1 MWALSAFKVRNYTGS
16 EKIVKYFLRSVFEC
30 AMVIQNA
37 RQFYAEALID
47 AGGSNGDPEKRGDG
61 MLNML
66 KAVLFDFGGVIAE
79 EGFWEG
85 IQTIGKEHGLDPDA
99 FFQMVD
105 ALIYKTGY
113 LTGKAD
119 EAEFWNEVRKNTG
132 IRRTD
137 AELRTEILKRFVLR
151 PEMIASV
158 DLLRSTGLI
167 LAMLSDQTNWLEEID
182 LDTGLFRH
190 FDRVF
195 NSYRTHKSKRD
206 ASVFGDVCTELGLK
220 AEETLFIDDNIDH
233 IKRAREQGM
242 KTIHFANIEDYRMKI
257 GPFIDIV

>member
-1 MWALSAFKVRNYTGS
+1 
-16 EKIVKYFLRSVFEC
+16 
-30 AMVIQNA
+30 MVI
-37 RQFYAEALID
+37 LK
-47 AGGSNGDPEKRGDG
+47 KRGDG
-61 MLNML
+61 MQYEL

-105 ALIYKTGY
+105 ALIYETGY
-113 LTGKAD
+113 LIGKAD
-119 EAEFWNEVRKNTG
+119 EASFWNEVRKNAG
-132 IRRTD
+132 ISCTD

-151 PEMIASV
+151 QEMITSV
-158 DLLRSTGLI
+158 DLLRSKGLI
-167 LAMLSDQTNWLEEID
+167 IAMLSDQTNWLEEID
-182 LDTGLFRH
+182 QDTGLFRH

-206 ASVFGDVCTELGLK
+206 MSVFRNVCSELGVMTG
-220 AEETLFIDDNIDH
+220 ETLFIDDNIDH
-233 IKRAREQGM
+233 IKRAREQGLQ
-242 KTIHFANIEDYRMKI
+242 TIHFTNIEDYRMKI